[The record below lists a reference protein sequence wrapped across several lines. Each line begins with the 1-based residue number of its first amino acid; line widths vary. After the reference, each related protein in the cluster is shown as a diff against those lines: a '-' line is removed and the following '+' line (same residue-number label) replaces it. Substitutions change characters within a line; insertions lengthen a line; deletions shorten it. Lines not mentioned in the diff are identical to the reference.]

1 MKASSAGVSLGLLG
15 NLWARDSPDGQGE
28 GAGAHVGCIVGEA
41 GLEAVLLPGN
51 CCCIIPPESVKLD
64 GGSRLP
70 FWDARRKADL
80 RHVVR
85 QTSDEM

>member
-64 GGSRLP
+64 LSTE
-70 FWDARRKADL
+70 
-80 RHVVR
+80 VR
-85 QTSDEM
+85 DFPSGTLAAKRTCVTW